1 MLTIVGAYLGE
12 MLFVYALYKLA
23 ASRPVPAKAGR

>member
-23 ASRPVPAKAGR
+23 TRPVPAKAGR